1 MNEIKDLI
9 KKVKEAKNNKKPFL
23 KSISIQAIGRSIR
36 SEWTAAMAN
45 DISSL
50 SGIDTIS
57 LIEKQLIKEIND
69 RDTI

>member
-9 KKVKEAKNNKKPFL
+9 KKVKEAKNKKPW
-23 KSISIQAIGRSIR
+23 KSISVQAMGRALR
-36 SEWTAAMAN
+36 SEWTAGMAN

-57 LIEKQLIKEIND
+57 LIEKQLIKELGND

>member
-9 KKVKEAKNNKKPFL
+9 KKVKEAKNNKKPL
-23 KSISIQAIGRSIR
+23 SIQAIGRSIR